1 MNKVLISGLAGLISV
16 GLMGCSSLPELP
28 NTWTLNTTTKSQ
40 NYSYCASESCP
51 PITKLTNQVYEPLEP
66 DEPIIVTTAVA
77 EPIKITNTKR
87 SKPKLR
93 KHKKRHVRRK
103 KSLSQPKQCIQWS

>member
-40 NYSYCASESCP
+40 NYSYCVSESCP
-51 PITKLTNQVYEPLEP
+51 PVTKLTNQVYEPLEP
-66 DEPIIVTTAVA
+66 DEPIIVTTAVV

-103 KSLSQPKQCIQWS
+103 NTQPKQCIQWS